1 MFSSSE
7 SDKHTVSILTEPEI
21 KFTGEE
27 MFVINKL
34 VSQQPQPNYQNDWDG
49 SSYIGGFGGENTLP
63 NGVYFYLLQLD
74 NEEPIRGY
82 IYLKNE

>member
-34 VSQQPQPNYQNDWDG
+34 VSQQPPSNY
-49 SSYIGGFGGENTLP
+49 
-63 NGVYFYLLQLD
+63 
-74 NEEPIRGY
+74 
-82 IYLKNE
+82 